1 MSRRRIASLFVVFS
15 VIGAACGASL
25 STTSPTSFQALPSPL
40 ATGVTYSAPSVAAAT
55 FASASPA
62 SGPTSTPAFAGLPA
76 FRHVYVI
83 VLENKE
89 YGSIVGN
96 PAAPY
101 LNRLNA
107 RYASLTQMYAETHP
121 SEPNYFALF
130 SGSTQGATDDG
141 TYNLT
146 GSNLADQLDAHGKTW
161 HVFAQNVPLGCYT
174 GSGASGG
181 TDGPGNYAR
190 KHEPAISFR
199 DISSDPSRCAD
210 ITDFHHFSAAA
221 ADFELIIP
229 NMCNDMHDCSVA
241 AGDAFLASFVPRIID
256 SAAFADSVL
265 FITFDEGASNAKGG
279 GHIATLVVSPLVRAG
294 SRDAAV
300 SNHYTLL
307 RTIEDA
313 WSLGCL
319 HQTCSTADLR
329 GLFGG

>member
-1 MSRRRIASLFVVFS
+1 VSRRLIASLFVAFS
-15 VIGAACGASL
+15 VVGAACGASL
-25 STTSPTSFQALPSPL
+25 STTSPTFFPALSSPL
-40 ATGVTYSAPSVAAAT
+40 ATDVAFSASSVAAAA

-62 SGPTSTPAFAGLPA
+62 SGTTSTPESAAVPA

-96 PAAPY
+96 PAARY

-141 TYNLT
+141 TYTLAGANLV
-146 GSNLADQLDAHGKTW
+146 DQLIAHGKTW
-161 HVFAQNVPLGCYT
+161 RVFAQNVPPGCYT
-174 GSGASGG
+174 GSSASGG
-181 TDGPGNYAR
+181 EDGSGAYAR
-190 KHEPAISFR
+190 KHEPAISFQ
-199 DISSDPSRCAD
+199 DISGNPSRCAH
-210 ITDFHHFSAAA
+210 ITDFLHFSPAA

-229 NMCNDMHDCSVA
+229 NLCNDMHDCSVG
-241 AGDAFLASFVPRIID
+241 AGDAFLAGFVPRIID
-256 SAAFADSVL
+256 SPAFASSVL
-265 FITFDEGASNAKGG
+265 FITFDEGASDAHGG

-294 SRDAAV
+294 SRDAAL
-300 SNHYTLL
+300 SNHFTLL

-313 WSLGCL
+313 WGLGCL
-319 HQTCSTADLR
+319 HQTCSTAALR
-329 GLFGG
+329 GLFVG